1 MGEEGNAYVD
11 AYGCG
16 FEILECAGGCLLLL
30 LLLLLRDWSLG
41 LRLAW
46 YWGSLGRWGSA
57 WVGKVVPALA
67 LGTTWVS
74 IVVRLSLVVFPSAC
88 EDGGQ
93 ASSPSA
99 GLLLCW
105 RMGVSVVVGLSLIVV
120 SAASK
125 RG

>member
-1 MGEEGNAYVD
+1 M
-11 AYGCG
+11 
-16 FEILECAGGCLLLL
+16 
-30 LLLLLRDWSLG
+30 
-41 LRLAW
+41 
-46 YWGSLGRWGSA
+46 
-57 WVGKVVPALA
+57 PALA